1 MTTAELDSVCDALE
15 ELGVPFVRPEPQSET
30 QTDTA
35 VVQLSEGFATFQWN
49 ETAGYVT
56 AAHSL
61 YWTDDI
67 PPEIRDGFV
76 ERWARPGVPNGV
88 LVIPDQPGGLTP
100 GYIKTDLETG
110 CPPCEIRED
119 VAHRIVLAGKY
130 LEELAALATVST
142 WDAAA
147 ATVEAVT
154 SAPLG

>member
-1 MTTAELDSVCDALE
+1 MATDELEFICDALVA
-15 ELGVPFVRPEPQSET
+15 LGVPFLRPEPQSEA

-61 YWTDDI
+61 HSTDDI

-100 GYIKTDLETG
+100 GHIKTDLETG
-110 CPPCEIRED
+110 WPPSEVKED

-142 WDAAA
+142 WEATE
-147 ATVEAVT
+147 ATVEMVT
-154 SAPLG
+154 SAPRS